1 MTETSLYTV
10 DGRAALRIERALAH
24 PPEKVWRALTE
35 PSQLNQWFPFDVEP
49 TLAVGGTVRFS
60 DRAGG
65 PLTTGVITD
74 LEPPKLLAYTWETDH
89 LRWELSPTATGC
101 ALVLTHTGHDRYG
114 TASFAAG
121 WHACIDWLDAVL
133 AGRPTKQPDNMD
145 GTHERFVAE
154 LGLDQGEVIEV
165 QEGWRVRFERQLV
178 RPAAQAWRALVGD
191 DEPTVGGP
199 VPAGAVVAGFEAG
212 TVTDVVPGTSLAY
225 EWLADGAPAGQVHWE
240 LGGGTGHGAR
250 VVLTHTGPVAPRHDR
265 MTAPSACHDRIKDL
279 AADLAST
286 PKEVIAMD

>member
-10 DGRAALRIERALAH
+10 DGCAALRIERALAH
-24 PPEKVWRALTE
+24 RPEKVWRALTE

-49 TLAVGGTVRFS
+49 TLEVGGTVRFS

-65 PLTTGVITD
+65 PPTTGLITD

-89 LRWELSPTATGC
+89 LRWELSASATGC
-101 ALVLTHTGHDRYG
+101 VLVLTHTMHDRYG

-121 WHACIDWLDAVL
+121 WHACIDRLDAVL
-133 AGRPTKQPDNMD
+133 AGCPTEQPDNMD

-154 LGLDQGEVIEV
+154 LGLDQGEVTEAPG
-165 QEGWRVRFERQLV
+165 GWRVRFERQLV
-178 RPAAQAWRALVGD
+178 RPAAQAWLALVGD
-191 DEPTVGGP
+191 DEPTAGGP
-199 VPAGAVVAGFEAG
+199 VPVHAAVAGFEAG
-212 TVTDVVPGTSLAY
+212 TVIEVLPGTSLAY

-250 VVLTHTGPVAPRHDR
+250 VVLTHTGPVAPRDDR
-265 MTAPSACHDRIKDL
+265 MTALSACRDRIKDL

-286 PKEVIAMD
+286 PRETTATS

>member
-1 MTETSLYTV
+1 VTETSLYTV

-35 PSQLNQWFPFDVEP
+35 PSQLNQWFPFDVES
-49 TLAVGGTVRFS
+49 TLEVGGTVRFS

-89 LRWELSPTATGC
+89 LRWELSRTATGC
-101 ALVLTHTGHDRYG
+101 ALVLTHTVHDRYG

-133 AGRPTKQPDNMD
+133 AGRPTERPDNMD

-154 LGLDQGEVIEV
+154 LGLDQGEVTEV
-165 QEGWRVRFERQLV
+165 PEGWRVRFERQLV
-178 RPAAQAWRALVGD
+178 RPATQAWLALVGD

-199 VPAGAVVAGFEAG
+199 LPAGAEVAGFGVGTLTEA
-212 TVTDVVPGTSLAY
+212 VPGKALAY
-225 EWLADGAPAGQVHWE
+225 EWLADGTPAGTIRWE
-240 LGGGTGHGAR
+240 LGEGTGHGAR
-250 VVLTHTGPVAPRHDR
+250 AVLTQTGPSDR
-265 MTAPSACHDRIKDL
+265 SNDQSRAVSACHDRIEDL
-279 AADLAST
+279 AAHLAST
-286 PKEVIAMD
+286 PKATPAS